1 MPRSA
6 LALCLGL
13 CLVSPASATLT
24 PRKEPSTDLTN
35 PLSAA
40 WAKSLLRGVA
50 QSTSTRSS
58 GEEFNVTEQTEVILN
73 GRPCRYKDVPA
84 GASILLMELAPD
96 RKTILR
102 IHFRARK

>member
-13 CLVSPASATLT
+13 CLVPPASATLT
-24 PRKEPSTDLTN
+24 PRKDPSPILTS
-35 PLSAA
+35 PLSVASA
-40 WAKSLLRGVA
+40 RSLLTGFG
-50 QSTSTRSS
+50 QGTSARNAAA
-58 GEEFNVTEQTEVILN
+58 EFNVTEQTEVTLD

-84 GASILLMELAPD
+84 GASIQLMELAPD